1 MIGNKLELTWVGKND
16 NRNIEPR
23 IFILNESRC
32 YGDKNTKNVLIHG
45 DNLLALR
52 ALEADYTG
60 KIKCVYIDPPY
71 NTGSAFENYD
81 DGIEHSLW
89 LSLMSDRLKIIKKLL
104 SDDGII
110 FVQIDDNEQ
119 AYLKV
124 LMDEIFG
131 RSNFVNCIAIKM
143 SPSSGVKRR
152 FQNIKF
158 IKNKEFILVYKKNN
172 IAIKPIYDEMKNYD
186 VNYTIYFDGYQFC
199 NLNEKLAEINSLYS
213 NINTN
218 QYLLFPDIKKF
229 ILNNKDNIYR
239 RHGHSKWVNG
249 NINDENL
256 IFIKCEDYIPR
267 SRIWKVF
274 NPSNSEEFELIM
286 NTKSGYE
293 RLEPLS
299 WKIMNNKLTI
309 LRGDFWDG
317 YESDMGNVSKEGV
330 IETAAFGEGQKP
342 ERLLKDIIESVT
354 EEGDIVLDSF
364 LGSGT
369 TCAVAQKLNRNWI
382 GIELG
387 SQCYTHCIPRLN
399 NIINGKDNTG
409 ISKNVDLSNM
419 RDKGYKFYELAPT
432 LIKKDAFEQEIVN
445 PKYDEEMLKEAIA
458 LHEDF
463 IYKPSNDFFWKQSI
477 GNENSYLYVTT
488 NFVGEATLDNI
499 KREMKENEYLI
510 IACTSFDKNI
520 ENKYKNIK
528 IKKIPENLMKNY
540 EYDKDNYNLNIV
552 ETEDGLLDE

>member
-1 MIGNKLELTWVGKND
+1 MNNKLELTWVGKND

-172 IAIKPIYDEMKNYD
+172 ISIKPIYDEMKNYD

-256 IFIKCEDYIPR
+256 IFTKCEDYIPR

-445 PKYDEEMLKEAIA
+445 PKYDEEMLKKAIA

-552 ETEDGLLDE
+552 ETEEVLLDE